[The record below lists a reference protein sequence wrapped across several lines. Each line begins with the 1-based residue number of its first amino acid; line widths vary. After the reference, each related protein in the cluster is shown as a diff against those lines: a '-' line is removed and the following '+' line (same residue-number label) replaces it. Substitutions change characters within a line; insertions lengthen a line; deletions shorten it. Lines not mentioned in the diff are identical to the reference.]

1 MEPFI
6 TRVSRTENVTRQ
18 MEAEK
23 RAGKRTQSA
32 GKRTQSV
39 GNRPSCK
46 RGMLKDVKKEWKILE
61 KERRLEGLIL
71 LM

>member
-1 MEPFI
+1 MSPGRWKRKKE
-6 TRVSRTENVTRQ
+6 R
-18 MEAEK
+18 EK
-23 RAGKRTQSA
+23 ERKARE
-32 GKRTQSV
+32 KRTQSV

>member
-1 MEPFI
+1 
-6 TRVSRTENVTRQ
+6 

-39 GNRPSCK
+39 GNRPSYK
-46 RGMLKDVKKEWKILE
+46 RGMSKDVKKEWKILE
-61 KERRLEGLIL
+61 KERRLEELIL

>member
-1 MEPFI
+1 
-6 TRVSRTENVTRQ
+6 

-39 GNRPSCK
+39 GNRPSCQ
-46 RGMLKDVKKEWKILE
+46 RGMSKDVKKEWKILE